1 MNPDRLERL
10 IAVATEDALDI
21 VIDNLEL
28 VDPELHISTGH
39 AFPLESHVRL
49 RLTPER
55 LVVNSIPGGR
65 VMLGWAKPVVRRQFL
80 ADRKVRW
87 HSLRHAEDFL
97 FLMELLLH
105 GAKAEL
111 VGWAAYRY
119 TRRRSV
125 LSGKKSPYTRAQRS
139 VADQH
144 KAVGILL
151 AKYGDILTPQAKKIL
166 AERPSETVVTAA
178 ALDMYDALREGR
190 LLDAA
195 RLGGTALLQPSAL
208 ARCVNARF
216 GWRSSRIA

>member
-55 LVVNSIPGGR
+55 FVANTIPGGR
-65 VMLGWAKPVVRRQFL
+65 VMLGWAKPVVRRKFL
-80 ADRKVRW
+80 ADHRVRW

-97 FLMELLLH
+97 FFMELLLQ
-105 GAKAEL
+105 GAKAEMI
-111 VGWAAYRY
+111 GWAGYQY
-119 TRRRSV
+119 TQRRSD
-125 LSGKKSPYTRAQRS
+125 LSGKRSPYTRAQRS
-139 VADQH
+139 IADQQQ
-144 KAVGILL
+144 AVEIVLT
-151 AKYGDILTPQAKKIL
+151 KYGDVLTPQAKKIL
-166 AERPSETVVTAA
+166 TARPSEIAVTSAALNMFDALQEGRIADAA
-178 ALDMYDALREGR
+178 AFCGLALSKPAT
-190 LLDAA
+190 LV
-195 RLGGTALLQPSAL
+195 
-208 ARCVNARF
+208 RCMSARF